1 MSDNYI
7 PPSLVEAEK
16 ENIHFNTLMRDARE
30 VVEQLAGK
38 TWTDTA
44 LHDPG
49 ITLLEALAWNIS
61 DISYRCLLPLQD
73 LLTLENAP
81 VGSGLFPPNFVPEE
95 MLTTSPVTAEDYRRG
110 ILDLYHQGT
119 PAGFYFADAT
129 ITRDPR
135 VAADGETNGRFHYYY
150 DAVNRNFVFKKPVK
164 EKPED
169 PVLPGPPRMELFGS
183 YQVVAQ
189 ISQLPRLNLNDD
201 AYKQKLTNYLEQHR
215 NLGEVF
221 RSVSV
226 LSAKEE
232 VITLSAKI
240 EADELLEDVDAC
252 YANLYLALQNVLA
265 ARLER
270 QEKVDLARGEYHG
283 PKAAYGWIT
292 KLPPGQLGGKKVISL
307 SHFNTALTAVEGVK
321 AVRELAFDGVAEKEK
336 FFRTLT
342 DKLPVLW
349 GASRDLDKQ
358 VALMLE
364 KVLIY
369 RNGVQI
375 AGKASNIVSLI
386 ALRFASPRSQVSPPY
401 PLGRYRHLRR
411 YYPASLVVPP
421 LYQLQQVDPT
431 PEVRQL
437 HHFLLGFEQ
446 HLASNLQQ
454 LENLTRLLNLST
466 DHLSMMEAY
475 GAQWP
480 FAEGSVLDAVY
491 RDDKD
496 ADLKEKLINT
506 AEINQMELSAMLRL
520 IRFLLNYFGIEDFN
534 KQITTDQQLLDNL
547 YIGLNLLRQVPEVG
561 YKRTVFINNQVSS
574 LQRRLAGQLG
584 IGKEMFSTAP
594 DIRQLSFYVVE
605 HALLLP
611 DMPPEQGQAPLKIS
625 QAKELQLGT
634 ETFLVLETNRE
645 LTGYM
650 TRKHMV
656 DLKYKI
662 GTEPEVHIGNL
673 LVMQLG
679 NDVRE
684 ELWLTGTGAPKREN
698 SFLLLPGKFAQLRAV
713 LKEILALDLTKTTLN
728 ASFSDIWL
736 NEMKYLL
743 DKEHAEVIIAGT
755 NKYKITTNSDQPWP
769 QVLRKG
775 DTLTLERTYYAAS
788 KTKERTAS
796 NDYQYEATVDAVDP
810 VTGYANITVTDS
822 ADDPVD
828 FEKYRYYWFIKSK
841 DTLVKPASH
850 DDLLQRD
857 RFSFTLS
864 VVLPLRYIGNVKDKT
879 AQQIEAEDQRVRKI
893 VQGEVPAHIQVRVLW
908 LTDEQFASF
917 SSTYASWQNQGMA
930 VGEDSLKLMRMLSLG
945 MLAELVE
952 GIGIARIP
960 DHAES
965 ARLTA
970 IEARETVNGVL
981 KPFKEWTVENQAAWN
996 KEASDN
1002 FLLFVAPD
1010 D

>member
-1 MSDNYI
+1 MSDNYV

-30 VVEQLAGK
+30 VVAQLAGK
-38 TWTDTA
+38 NWTDTA

-119 PAGFYFADAT
+119 PRGFYFADAA

-135 VAADGETNGRFHYYY
+135 VAADGEPNSRFHYYY
-150 DAVNRNFVFKKPVK
+150 DAANRNFVFKQPKK
-164 EKPED
+164 ETPEVPD
-169 PVLPGPPRMELFGS
+169 LPRMELFGS

-189 ISQLPRLNLNDD
+189 ISQLPRLNLDD
-201 AYKQKLTNYLEQHR
+201 TEYKNTLTNYLEQHR
-215 NLGEVF
+215 NLCEVF

-226 LSAKEE
+226 LSEEE
-232 VITLSAKI
+232 VISLSARV
-240 EADELLEDVDAC
+240 EADELLEDVDTC

-283 PKAAYGWIT
+283 PKATYGWIT
-292 KLPPGQLGGKKVISL
+292 ALPPGQLGGEKVISL
-307 SHFNTALTAVEGVK
+307 SHFNTALATVEGVK
-321 AVRELAFDGVAEKEK
+321 AVRELAFDGEVGESK
-336 FFRTLT
+336 FSRTLT

-349 GASRDLDKQ
+349 GTSRDLNQHVK
-358 VALMLE
+358 LMLE
-364 KVLIY
+364 KVSIY

-375 AGKASNIVSLI
+375 TGTASNIVALI
-386 ALRFASPRSQVSPPY
+386 ESRFAPPQSLVSPPY

-421 LYQLQQVDPT
+421 LYQLQQADPD

-466 DHLSMMEAY
+466 EHLSLMEAY

-491 RDDKD
+491 RDHQDV
-496 ADLKEKLINT
+496 DLKEKLMNT
-506 AEINQMELSAMLRL
+506 AELNQMDLSAMLRL
-520 IRFLLNYFGIEDFN
+520 IRYLLNYFGIEDFN
-534 KQITTDQQLLDNL
+534 KQITTSQQLLDNL
-547 YIGLNLLRQVPEVG
+547 HIGLNLLRQVPEAG

-584 IGKEMFSTAP
+584 TGREMFSDAP
-594 DIRQLSFYVVE
+594 DISQLSFYVVE
-605 HALLLP
+605 HGLLLP
-611 DMPPEQGQAPLKIS
+611 DMPPEQSQVPLKIS
-625 QAKELQLGT
+625 RAKELTYGA
-634 ETFLVLETNRE
+634 EKFLVLETNRP
-645 LTGYM
+645 LAGYM

-656 DLKYKI
+656 DLTYKI
-662 GTEPEVHIGNL
+662 DAMPQVHIGNL
-673 LVMQLG
+673 LVMLLG
-679 NDVRE
+679 VDVPVDE
-684 ELWLTGTGAPKREN
+684 WPTGPDAPKREN
-698 SFLLLPGKFAQLRAV
+698 SFLLLPGKFVQLRAV
-713 LKEILALDLTKTTLN
+713 KNEILALDLTQTALS

-743 DKEHAEVIIAGT
+743 DKEHAEVISAAEK
-755 NKYKITTNSDQPWP
+755 KYKITTNSDQPWP
-769 QVLRKG
+769 SVLRKG
-775 DTLTLERTYYAAS
+775 DTLTLERTYHIES
-788 KTKERTAS
+788 KTKEPTAS
-796 NDYQYEATVDAVDP
+796 NDYQYQATVDAVDP
-810 VTGYANITVTDS
+810 VTGSANITVTDKV
-822 ADDPVD
+822 DDPID
-828 FEKYRYYWFIKSK
+828 FEKYRYYWHINPKGTQG
-841 DTLVKPASH
+841 TLALH

-857 RFSFTLS
+857 RFSFILS
-864 VVLPLRYIGNVKDKT
+864 VVLPLRYMGDVKQKT
-879 AQQIEAEDQRVRKI
+879 ALQIAAEDQRVRKI
-893 VQGEVPAHIQVRVLW
+893 VQGEVPTHIQARVLW
-908 LTDEQFASF
+908 LTDQQFASF
-917 SSTYASWQNQGMA
+917 SHTYGSWQNQGMA

-952 GIGIARIP
+952 GVGLARIP
-960 DHAES
+960 DSAES
-965 ARLTA
+965 ERLTA
-970 IEARETVNGVL
+970 IEALETDANGEV
-981 KPFKEWTVENQAAWN
+981 KPFNEWTVENQAAWN
-996 KEASDN
+996 EEVNDN

-1010 D
+1010 N

>member
-1 MSDNYI
+1 MSDNYV

-30 VVEQLAGK
+30 VVAQLAGK
-38 TWTDTA
+38 NWTDTA

-119 PAGFYFADAT
+119 PGGFYFADAV

-135 VAADGETNGRFHYYY
+135 VTVDGEPDSRFHYYY
-150 DAVNRNFVFKKPVK
+150 DAVHRNFVFKKPEK
-164 EKPED
+164 EKPDD
-169 PVLPGPPRMELFGS
+169 PDLPRMELFGS
-183 YQVVAQ
+183 YQVTAQ
-189 ISQLPRLNLNDD
+189 ISLMPRVSGDD
-201 AYKQKLTNYLEQHR
+201 NTYLTKLTQYLEQNR

-221 RSVSV
+221 RSVTV
-226 LSAKEE
+226 LTQG
-232 VITLSAKI
+232 TLLQLKVAI
-240 EADELLEDVDAC
+240 EASDELDDINLC
-252 YANLYLALQNVLA
+252 YADIYMALHNVLA
-265 ARLER
+265 ARQER
-270 QEKVDLARGEYHG
+270 QTTVDLACGEYYG
-283 PKAAYGWIT
+283 PKADYGWIT
-292 KLPPGQLGGKKVISL
+292 HLPPSEMEGKKIIAL
-307 SHFNTALTAVEGVK
+307 SHFNTALRSVSGVK
-321 AVRELAFDGVAEKEK
+321 AVRDLAFSGATGNKQFSQD
-336 FFRTLT
+336 LT
-342 DKLPVLW
+342 GRLPILW
-349 GASRDLDKQ
+349 GTPTPLAEHVK
-358 VALMLE
+358 LML
-364 KVLIY
+364 KNVLIY

-375 AGKASNIVSLI
+375 TGEVSNIVPLI
-386 ALRFASPRSQVSPPY
+386 ESRFAPLRSQVSAPY
-401 PLGRYRHLRR
+401 PQGRYRHLSR

-421 LYQLQQVDPT
+421 LYQLQQANPE
-431 PEVRQL
+431 PEVRHV

-466 DHLSMMEAY
+466 DHLSLMEAY

-491 RDDKD
+491 RDDQD

-506 AEINQMELSAMLRL
+506 AALNQMDLTAMLRL

-534 KQITTDQQLLDNL
+534 KQITTDKQLLDNL
-547 YIGLNLLRQVPEVG
+547 FIGLNLLRQVPNVG

-584 IGKEMFSTAP
+584 IGKEMFSNAP
-594 DIRQLSFYVVE
+594 DLSQLSFYVVE
-605 HALLLP
+605 HGLLLP
-611 DMPPEQGQAPLKIS
+611 DMPPEQGQASLKIS

-634 ETFLVLETNRE
+634 ETFLVLETNRP
-645 LTGYM
+645 LAGYM

-656 DLKYKI
+656 DLTYKI
-662 GTEPEVHIGNL
+662 DTAPEVHIGNL
-673 LVMQLG
+673 LVMLLG
-679 NDVRE
+679 VDVPADQ
-684 ELWLTGTGAPKREN
+684 WLTGTDAPKRAN
-698 SFLLLPGKFAQLRAV
+698 SFLLLPAKFVQLRAV
-713 LKEILALDLTKTTLN
+713 LKEILALDLTTTALT

-743 DKEHAEVIIAGT
+743 DKEHTEVISAAEK
-755 NKYKITTNSDQPWP
+755 KYKITTNSDQPWP
-769 QVLRKG
+769 PVLRQG

-788 KTKERTAS
+788 KTKERNAS
-796 NDYQYEATVDAVDP
+796 NDNQYQADVDAVDP
-810 VTGYANITVTDS
+810 VTGSANITVKDS
-822 ADDPVD
+822 DEDPVD
-828 FEKYRYYWFIKSK
+828 FDKYRYYWYINPKG
-841 DTLVKPASH
+841 TLGQPAAH

-864 VVLPLRYIGNVKDKT
+864 VVLPLRYIGDLKEKT
-879 AQQIEAEDQRVRKI
+879 ALQIEAEDQRVRKI
-893 VQGEVPAHIQVRVLW
+893 VQGEVPAHIQARVLW
-908 LTDEQFASF
+908 LTDEQFTNF
-917 SSTYASWQNQGMA
+917 SNTYANWQNQGMA
-930 VGEDSLKLMRMLSLG
+930 VGEDSLKIMRMLSLG

-952 GIGIARIP
+952 GIGVSRIP
-960 DHAES
+960 DNAES
-965 ARLTA
+965 ERLTA
-970 IEARETVNGVL
+970 IEAKETVNGVL

-996 KEASDN
+996 KEVNDN

-1010 D
+1010 N